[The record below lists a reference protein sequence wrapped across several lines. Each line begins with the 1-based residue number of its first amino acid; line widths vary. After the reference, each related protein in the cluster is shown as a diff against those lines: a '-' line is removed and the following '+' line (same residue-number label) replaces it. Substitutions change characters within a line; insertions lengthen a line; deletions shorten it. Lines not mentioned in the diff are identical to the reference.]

1 MEKMISCEFNMDTA
15 CVELRYTDGM
25 MISIDCTE
33 VEFKVTHTVKQRAF
47 LDYLIYNAPPDMAGE
62 AGILTVPNGLAR
74 DLHYAGELTE
84 KTGAEGVSRTGIT
97 RYGSAVPFSLDTKG
111 QRPDT
116 QLYLLMRSVYTVAK
130 KNASEPSLILDKTKN
145 RRETK
150 NMKQYVVDAFT
161 DQVFHGNQAA
171 VCVLDKWLSEELMIN
186 ITRENNFSE
195 TAFTVKEGEKWHLRW
210 FTPGG
215 EIDLCG
221 HATLGTA
228 FVLLNYYEKDAQQV
242 VFTTLSGDLIVTR
255 KGELYEMEFPAY
267 DLKKVDVTAAMED
280 ALGASVKEAYLAR
293 DLLCVLDD
301 EQAVRELKPDLEKI
315 KQIDGLL
322 VHVTARGRDEDCVS
336 RSFAPKLSVAED
348 PVCGSGHCHIIPYW
362 ADLLGKNDLVAYQ
375 ASKRGGTLYCR
386 REGSKIFMAGKA
398 ALYSID
404 ELFI

>member
-1 MEKMISCEFNMDTA
+1 
-15 CVELRYTDGM
+15 
-25 MISIDCTE
+25 
-33 VEFKVTHTVKQRAF
+33 
-47 LDYLIYNAPPDMAGE
+47 
-62 AGILTVPNGLAR
+62 
-74 DLHYAGELTE
+74 
-84 KTGAEGVSRTGIT
+84 
-97 RYGSAVPFSLDTKG
+97 
-111 QRPDT
+111 
-116 QLYLLMRSVYTVAK
+116 
-130 KNASEPSLILDKTKN
+130 
-145 RRETK
+145 
-150 NMKQYVVDAFT
+150 MKQYVVDAFT

-171 VCVLDKWLSEELMIN
+171 VCVLDHWLSEELMMN

-221 HATLGTA
+221 HATLATA
-228 FVLLNYYEKDAQQV
+228 FVLLNYYEKDAQLV

-267 DLKKVDVTAAMED
+267 DLKKVDVTVAMED

-301 EQAVRELKPDLEKI
+301 EQVVRDLKPDLEKI
-315 KQIDGLL
+315 KKIDGLL
-322 VHVTARGRDEDCVS
+322 VHVTARGRDADCVS

-362 ADLLGKNDLVAYQ
+362 ADLLGKDDLVAYQ

-404 ELFI
+404 ELFV